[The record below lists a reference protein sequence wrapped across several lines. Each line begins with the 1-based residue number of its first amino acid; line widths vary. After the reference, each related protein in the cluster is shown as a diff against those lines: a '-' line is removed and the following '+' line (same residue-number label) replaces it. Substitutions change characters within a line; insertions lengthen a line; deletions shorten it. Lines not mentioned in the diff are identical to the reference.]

1 MLQQQNLCSRPDW
14 SQTMKKI
21 LPFALLLLPI
31 VIGLSVYYTDFY
43 SPDITETSSKI
54 SESKDDLITPQV
66 RAVEAKLDA
75 IATPENSIE
84 VEQAISDA
92 NKLLLEA
99 EEINQTLIVFSEEH
113 TEEQALKDKLSELKQ
128 RTDALNK
135 VID

>member
-1 MLQQQNLCSRPDW
+1 
-14 SQTMKKI
+14 MKKI